1 MSGGKD
7 GTGMGTDKDS
17 KKRSRHL
24 HVPEVLPF
32 VAKVRVLYADT
43 DAMGVLYHGTYIRY
57 LEHARIEYLRE
68 RGTVYADVE
77 RDGYAVPVTEL
88 DVRYT
93 APARFD
99 DVLTL
104 RAMLIEQ
111 TRARLR
117 FAYRVSVEP
126 GDRVGLDRRLNV
138 LVATTG
144 HCCLNPRTGRPVAF
158 PRHLYDLLVA
168 ARERD
173 ERALAAASTEN

>member
-1 MSGGKD
+1 MSRRKQRLD
-7 GTGMGTDKDS
+7 LPE
-17 KKRSRHL
+17 HL
-24 HVPEVLPF
+24 PLI
-32 VAKVRVLYADT
+32 AKVRILYADT
-43 DAMGVLYHGTYIRY
+43 DAMGVVYHGSYIRY

-158 PRHLYDLLVA
+158 PRHLFDLLVE

-173 ERALAAASTEN
+173 ERALAAAASVDK